1 MRFAKVSWEKLYKD
15 SLRLSEKI
23 KDLDL
28 DKIVAIARG
37 GLVVARVV
45 SDMCSLPIS
54 NIVISSYRD
63 LQQLGEPEIVETPA
77 SNYRDEN
84 ILIIDEV
91 SDTGKTFERA
101 VSFIKHFPV
110 RRVYTASLYVKP
122 QTKFFPDFWVE
133 EIDAWIV
140 FPYDLR
146 ETYESLL
153 KKFRSSAEVFEKMRE
168 IGFSEWEIEFL
179 KKNQSE

>member
-1 MRFAKVSWEKLYKD
+1 MQFAKISWDKFYKD
-15 SLRLSEKI
+15 SLKLSEKLQ
-23 KDLDL
+23 DLDL

-63 LQQLGEPEIVETPA
+63 LQQLKEPEIMETSA

-91 SDTGKTFERA
+91 SDTGKTFKRA
-101 VSFIKHFPV
+101 VSFISHFPV

-122 QTKFFPDFWVE
+122 NTEFFPDFWIE
-133 EIDAWIV
+133 KIDGWIV
-140 FPYDLR
+140 FPYDIR
-146 ETYESLL
+146 ETYESLA
-153 KKFRSSAEVFEKMRE
+153 KKYDSEKDVVEKMRE
-168 IGFSEWEIEFL
+168 IGFSDWELEFL
-179 KKNQSE
+179 RKN